1 MQPLLHCP
9 AGQGL
14 CTADADYDLI
24 HFQINTLAVAKDSE
38 RLQLLKDVA
47 GTTVYDEK
55 RVQSLKLL
63 DETRSVKQ
71 QIEDALAHIDERLAE
86 LEVWPVFDHLIPTH
100 QSPAGRKD

>member
-1 MQPLLHCP
+1 M
-9 AGQGL
+9 
-14 CTADADYDLI
+14 
-24 HFQINTLAVAKDSE
+24 AKDSE

-55 RVQSLKLL
+55 RLQSLKLL

-86 LEVWPVFDHLIPTH
+86 LEV
-100 QSPAGRKD
+100 